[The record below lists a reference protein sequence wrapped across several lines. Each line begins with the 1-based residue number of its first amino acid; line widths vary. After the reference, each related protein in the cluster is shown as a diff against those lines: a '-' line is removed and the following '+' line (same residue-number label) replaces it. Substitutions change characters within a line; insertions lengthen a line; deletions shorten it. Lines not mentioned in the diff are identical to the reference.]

1 MYTHTRARAWHSVSF
16 GLRGSSKGTTMW
28 WCDSGNVW
36 DSAGNTGGEPI
47 ATTTDAGTQ
56 ILNFTRD
63 NSTKT
68 VYATLDLSFK
78 WSPDW
83 NGGDMASSPGGR
95 RARFTG
101 IDDIE
106 QEVADAAHHWWSN

>member
-1 MYTHTRARAWHSVSF
+1 MR
-16 GLRGSSKGTTMW
+16 